1 MIDLRTLILLSLVM
15 AVTCLRELFPLR
27 HHHHNQLYSQKYC
40 AHKTALCALPSSS
53 LAIMDKCMT
62 IKCPFFRRRAIDSL
76 EFIVS
81 IINFVLL
88 TRHKSIPIA
97 FNTEVTTSAVGT
109 IKLTNQTVAEIARCI
124 LNDWRG
130 KIPNGFDG
138 KGITTYVAYLYHH
151 SEEFFS
157 PIGYYI
163 TGALTKSIY
172 RDDCYF
178 DGPDPDMPVSGLQ
191 KYLLSVSNLFDRRKS
206 RADITRPVVVN
217 EVDRTIQVF
226 WRLEGVLNLPWHPSM
241 KPWTGKP
248 YTVID

>member
-1 MIDLRTLILLSLVM
+1 
-15 AVTCLRELFPLR
+15 
-27 HHHHNQLYSQKYC
+27 
-40 AHKTALCALPSSS
+40 
-53 LAIMDKCMT
+53 MDKCMT

-130 KIPNGFDG
+130 KNPNGFDG
-138 KGITTYVAYLYHH
+138 K
-151 SEEFFS
+151 
-157 PIGYYI
+157 GYYI

-241 KPWTGKP
+241 KPWTGNTKYHVDSNGLVERHVEQWDVSVLDAFLSTLLP
-248 YTVID
+248 GLGYGAPPAPSVREYSETFFKEIT